1 MPLLPLGFEA
11 LALILNVLR
20 NFGFVSGDLMRI
32 LPTLLLFCSVPLGCP
47 AEQHPAFGV
56 VLQVDG
62 GHRSMR
68 VSCHEIPGYMDA
80 MAMEFPVRNA
90 KDLDGLQPGTLIDF
104 TLVVEKASVYAAGIR
119 IHQFQRTDPEPMAV
133 RQLNLLDGL
142 VGSGSDAAKMLEI
155 GQRVPDFSLVDQSSQ
170 SVSLSSF
177 TGKVVGIAFMY
188 TRCPLPNYCFRL
200 SNNFGMVR
208 KRFPDHLGRDLI
220 LLNITFDPVHDQP
233 EVLAEY
239 SRNWNAAGV
248 QGWHFLTGPVLEVQ
262 KVCHEFGMNFW
273 QDEGLITHALHTVIL
288 DREGKIVANLE
299 GNEFTAQQLATFSN
313 PCCR

>member
-1 MPLLPLGFEA
+1 M
-11 LALILNVLR
+11 ILDVTEELW
-20 NFGFVSGDLMRI
+20 VYEPDGDLMRI
-32 LPTLLLFCSVPLGCP
+32 LPTLLLFCCVPLGWA
-47 AEQHPAFGV
+47 AEQHPVFGV
-56 VLQVDG
+56 VLQVDR
-62 GHRSMR
+62 GHRSIR

-119 IHQFQRTDPEPMAV
+119 IHQFQSTDPEPMAV

-142 VGSGSDAAKMLEI
+142 VGSGSDAAKKLEI
-155 GQRVPDFSLVDQSSQ
+155 GQRVPDFSLIDQSSQ

-177 TGKVVGIAFMY
+177 TGKVVGITFMY
-188 TRCPLPNYCFRL
+188 THCPLPNYCFRL

-239 SRNWNAAGV
+239 ARNWNAAGV
-248 QGWHFLTGPVLEVQ
+248 QGWYFLAGPVLEVQ

-299 GNEFTAQQLATFSN
+299 GNEFTAQQLGDLFESVLRE
-313 PCCR
+313 PK